1 MDEKDRRKNN
11 RKNEENGKVCHQRP
25 YKLGLQQVD
34 LKKKNL
40 NTSTDQTTI
49 LSLTAHKIVYL

>member
-11 RKNEENGKVCHQRP
+11 RKNEETEKVCHQRP

-34 LKKKNL
+34 LKKKLKHKHRPDYNL
-40 NTSTDQTTI
+40 IS
-49 LSLTAHKIVYL
+49 YCP